1 MAIFRVKAK
10 ARKGSTAVKMMAK
23 HEMETGQRK
32 GKDGNLIPAKF
43 LDTVTVSHGGKVVFE
58 ANLGTAVSKN
68 PYLAFSFEGGA
79 KGETLDIAW
88 TENSGASGT
97 ESGDIK

>member
-10 ARKGSTAVKMMAK
+10 ARKGSTDVKMMAK

-32 GKDGNLIPAKF
+32 GKDGNMIPAKF
-43 LDTVTVSHGGKVVFE
+43 LDTVTVSHAGKVVFE

-88 TENSGASGT
+88 TENTGASGA

>member
-10 ARKGSTAVKMMAK
+10 ARKGSTDVKMMAK

-79 KGETLDIAW
+79 KGENLDIAW

>member
-10 ARKGSTAVKMMAK
+10 ARKGSTDVKMMAK
-23 HEMETGQRK
+23 HDMETGQRK

-58 ANLGTAVSKN
+58 VNLGTAVSKN

>member
-10 ARKGSTAVKMMAK
+10 AKGGKTDVKMMAK

-32 GKDGNLIPAKF
+32 GKDGNLIPAQF

-68 PYLAFSFEGGA
+68 PYLAFEFDGGA

-88 TENSGASGT
+88 TENTGASGT

>member
-10 ARKGSTAVKMMAK
+10 ASGGKTDVKMMAK

-32 GKDGNLIPAKF
+32 GKDGNLIPAQF

-68 PYLAFSFEGGA
+68 PYLAFEFDGGA
-79 KGETLDIAW
+79 KGETLDISW
-88 TENSGASGT
+88 TENTGASGT